1 MSPPASST
9 SPRSSGADSSDRR
22 EPMRAVLLEGVHP
35 AAAQALRA
43 AGLEVES
50 IAQALEG
57 DALRD
62 AIAGASLVGIRSRT
76 RLEAS
81 VLDAAPSLAA
91 IGCFC
96 IGTNQVELGAAA
108 NRGVPV
114 FNSPFGNTRSVAE
127 LTLAEIVM
135 LLRGIVDRS
144 SDLHRGVWKKSA
156 SGSHEVRGRVLGI
169 VGYGHIGSQLS
180 VLAESLGMQVVFFDI
195 DHKLPLGNACAVG
208 SLDEL
213 LERSDVVS
221 LHVPETPQTR
231 GMIGGAEID
240 RMKRGAILVNNA
252 RGSLVDLDAAAEA
265 LRRGHLGGIAADVFP
280 QEPESNGPGFACPLV
295 GVAGA
300 ILTPHIGGSTEEAQ
314 ESIGRDVAEKLLRF
328 VLGGST
334 RGAVNVPEVD
344 LPRRVEGRH
353 RILHFHRNVPGVL
366 GRMHTMLAARGINI
380 HAEYLQSDVE
390 ISYVILDVDA
400 SDADTVQADLAT
412 IPETLR
418 MRMIC

>member
-1 MSPPASST
+1 MNVI
-9 SPRSSGADSSDRR
+9 
-22 EPMRAVLLEGVHP
+22 RAVLLEGVHP
-35 AAAQALRA
+35 AAANALRA
-43 AGLEVES
+43 AGVEVDS
-50 IAQALEG
+50 IAGALEG
-57 DALRD
+57 DALAD
-62 AIAGASLVGIRSRT
+62 AIAGADLLGIRSRT
-76 RLEAS
+76 K
-81 VLDAAPSLAA
+81 LDAAMLAAAPSLAA

-96 IGTNQVELGAAA
+96 IGTNQVDLDAAA
-108 NRGVPV
+108 NCGVPV

-127 LTLAEIVM
+127 LTLAEIVV
-135 LLRGIVDRS
+135 LLRGVVDRS
-144 SDLHRGVWKKSA
+144 ADLHRGLWTKSA

-195 DHKLPLGNACAVG
+195 DHKLPLGNAWAVG

-221 LHVPETPQTR
+221 LHVPETPRTK
-231 GMIGGAEID
+231 GMIGAAEID
-240 RMKRGAILVNNA
+240 RMKPGSILVNNA
-252 RGSLVDLDAAAEA
+252 RGSLVDLEAAAEA
-265 LRRGHLGGIAADVFP
+265 LRRGHLRGMAADVFP
-280 QEPESNGPGFACPLV
+280 REPESNGPGFECPLV
-295 GVAGA
+295 GVPGA
-300 ILTPHIGGSTEEAQ
+300 LLTPHIGGSTEEAQ

-328 VLGGST
+328 VLGCSS

-380 HAEYLQSDVE
+380 HAEYLQSDFE
-390 ISYVILDVDA
+390 RSYVILDVDA
-400 SDADTVQADLAT
+400 SDAATVQADLAS

-418 MRMIC
+418 VRLIC

>member
-1 MSPPASST
+1 
-9 SPRSSGADSSDRR
+9 
-22 EPMRAVLLEGVHP
+22 VLLEGVHP

-50 IAQALEG
+50 ISAALEG
-57 DALRD
+57 DALLD
-62 AIAGASLVGIRSRT
+62 AIAGATIVGIRSRT

-91 IGCFC
+91 VGCFC

-144 SDLHRGVWKKSA
+144 CDLHRGIWTKCA
-156 SGSHEVRGRVLGI
+156 SGSHEVRGRILGI

-180 VLAESLGMQVVFFDI
+180 VLAESLGMQVLFFDI

-231 GMIGGAEID
+231 GMIGAAEIA

-265 LRRGHLGGIAADVFP
+265 LRRGHLRGVAADVFP
-280 QEPESNGPGFACPLV
+280 QEPESNGPGFTCPL
-295 GVAGA
+295 
-300 ILTPHIGGSTEEAQ
+300 
-314 ESIGRDVAEKLLRF
+314 AEKLLRF

-380 HAEYLQSDVE
+380 HAEYLQSDVDR
-390 ISYVILDVDA
+390 SYVILDVDA
-400 SDADTVQADLAT
+400 SDAETVQADLAT